1 MVTKV
6 CNYCP
11 PGIIPLS
18 YDESLSYYEVLC
30 KLREKVN
37 ELIGYFNGM
46 DTYAT
51 ESYVR
56 QTVADA
62 YTMIQE
68 QLLELDHYINAELEK
83 KLDKTEFTTFVTE
96 VSLSINSMSDQI
108 RELRID
114 TNANTEAIIY
124 NFNWLKNYIDNQ
136 LIDLEVIN
144 PFTGITQPIQDV
156 LNYMSN
162 IMRDNALTASEYDG
176 YELTAT
182 AYDAL
187 DLTAYQFDNDGK
199 DYIS

>member
-51 ESYVR
+51 EAFVR

-62 YTMIQE
+62 YNLLQE
-68 QLLELDHYINAELEK
+68 QIVDLDRYINAELEK
-83 KLDKTEFTTFVTE
+83 KLDKTEFTTFVSE

-108 RELRID
+108 RELRLD

-144 PFTGITQPIQDV
+144 PFTGIAQPIQDV

-162 IMRDNALTASEYDG
+162 IMRDNALTASEYDAF
-176 YELTAT
+176 ELTAT

>member
-68 QLLELDHYINAELEK
+68 QLLDLDRYINAELEK

-136 LIDLEVIN
+136 LIDLEVVN

>member
-1 MVTKV
+1 MIEKFL
-6 CNYCP
+6 NYCP
-11 PGIIPLS
+11 PGILPLS

-46 DTYAT
+46 DAYAT
-51 ESYVR
+51 EAYVR

-62 YTMIQE
+62 FNTIQE
-68 QLLELDHYINAELEK
+68 QLEALDQSLSREIEK
-83 KLDKTEFTTFVTE
+83 KLDKTEFNTFVSE
-96 VSLSINSMSDQI
+96 LSISLNSLYDQV
-108 RELRID
+108 RELRLD
-114 TNANTEAIIY
+114 TNANTAAIEE
-124 NFNWLKNYIDNQ
+124 NFRWLKNYIDSQ
-136 LIDLEVIN
+136 LIDLEVVN

-162 IMRDNALTASEYDG
+162 IMRDNALTAAEYDG

-182 AYDAL
+182 SYDAL
-187 DLTAYQFDNDGK
+187 DLTAYQYDNDGK

>member
-46 DTYAT
+46 DAYAT

-62 YTMIQE
+62 YNLLQE
-68 QLLELDHYINAELEK
+68 QLHDLDRYINAELEK
-83 KLDKTEFTTFVTE
+83 KLDKTEFTTFVSE

-108 RELRID
+108 RELRLD

-144 PFTGITQPIQDV
+144 PFTGIAQPIQDV